1 LYEVILNKENYTTT
15 LFEQA
20 ALNQLKMLISRLI
33 KAKNQL
39 LIDLDN
45 KFTNYEKKIKENIIM
60 EHKEKYLNKNKLE
73 IKSQK
78 NILPNS
84 SSSEKF
90 SDKLDKT
97 INKFNNS
104 RIEIEDEKLNEID
117 NKYNFNNSQFENNK
131 NLPEFNINLADIIAE
146 GYSKI
151 RKNQPQIKEP
161 IVKSNVIIQPA
172 SVIKQNDKVSLE
184 NQIPSNNKKR
194 TELFKIKKFK
204 NFSEIKSSKEFL
216 P

>member
-1 LYEVILNKENYTTT
+1 MYEVILNKENYTTT

-60 EHKEKYLNKNKLE
+60 EHKEKYLNNDKLE